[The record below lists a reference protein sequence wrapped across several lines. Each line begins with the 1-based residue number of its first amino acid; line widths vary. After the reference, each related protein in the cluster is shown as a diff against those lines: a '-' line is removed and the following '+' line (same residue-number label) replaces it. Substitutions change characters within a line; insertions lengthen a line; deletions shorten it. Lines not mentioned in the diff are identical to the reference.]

1 MDDPE
6 RGVLK
11 LVRIIAVAFL
21 GAGVVNVVL
30 YILECSAPAHRV
42 PVNPLW
48 VALESWPAIIG
59 IICLVKSKPIASWL
73 SDLLDL

>member
-21 GAGVVNVVL
+21 GAGVINIVL
-30 YILECSAPAHRV
+30 YILECVAPAHPV
-42 PVNPLW
+42 PVNALW
-48 VALESWPAIIG
+48 VTLRSWPAIIG
-59 IICLVKSKPIASWL
+59 IICLIKSKPIAAWL